1 MPGAMPG
8 GITRLGP
15 QTTTD
20 SKLMRDYRDRLPRT
34 VDGGK
39 FSLRSARLY
48 LRAALGLVEATAARG
63 LDRPDAAAARR
74 R

>member
-1 MPGAMPG
+1 
-8 GITRLGP
+8 
-15 QTTTD
+15 
-20 SKLMRDYRDRLPRT
+20 MRDYRDRLPRT